1 MSRRSHAC
9 AAVMIAILTV
19 AGLSLAVTA
28 CGKKSVSTY
37 HYSQS
42 PTATASS
49 SMSPTASP
57 SESATS
63 VAGGQTVLAVASG
76 PSANALSVVT
86 PAGAFK
92 MLVGPKGGG
101 IREIAWSSDG
111 THIAYTQARSFSN
124 YSGTL
129 KIYDVT
135 TGSVWQVLFGG
146 AVPHDVVGYAWVSP
160 TKLIVSAFTTAGNT
174 YHANGTLYTVD
185 VATSVVK
192 PVIDN
197 TGKTLFGVDPTAS
210 TDGMAIA
217 FIHWGGVSGGGI
229 AESLELLAAD
239 TLSVSTVAHST
250 SPTEYDGDAFDFPV
264 ISPDGS
270 MIATSST
277 GGDIGFSMTVYRV
290 DGTKAFNHNAL
301 TWPTRPAWNPMIPD
315 RLAYAAGPESTLVDR
330 LYIESPTA
338 RTTALSLKG
347 RSIADPAW
355 SADGNNVAY
364 AVFGMTGN
372 NGNLYVT
379 ASSAGSTPQL
389 LLKNASW
396 PAWGSANIPGL

>member
-1 MSRRSHAC
+1 
-9 AAVMIAILTV
+9 MIAILTV
-19 AGLSLAVTA
+19 AGLSFAVTA
-28 CGKKSVSTY
+28 CGSKSVSTY
-37 HYSQS
+37 HYSTS
-42 PTATASS
+42 PTASS

-63 VAGGQTVLAVASG
+63 AAGAQTVIAVASG
-76 PSANALSVVT
+76 PNANALSVVT
-86 PAGAFK
+86 PTGGFK

-111 THIAYTQARSFSN
+111 THIAYTQAKSAAN
-124 YSGTL
+124 YRGTL
-129 KIYDVT
+129 EIYDVT

-146 AVPHDVVGYAWVSP
+146 AVPYDVAGYAWVSP
-160 TKLIVSAFTTAGNT
+160 TKLIVAAFTTAGDT

-185 VATSVVK
+185 VTTSAVAPVK
-192 PVIDN
+192 DN
-197 TGKTLFGVDPTAS
+197 AGKTLFGVEPTAS
-210 TDGMAIA
+210 SDGMSIS

-250 SPTEYDGDAFDFPV
+250 SPTDYDGDAFAFSA

-290 DGTKAFNHNAL
+290 DGTKAFGHNAL
-301 TWPTRPAWNPMIPD
+301 TWPTRPAWNPVSPD
-315 RLAYAAGPESTLVDR
+315 RLAYAAGPESTMVDR

-338 RTTALSLKG
+338 RTTALTLKG

-364 AVFGMTGN
+364 AVFGMAGN

-396 PAWGSANIPGL
+396 PAWGAANIPGL